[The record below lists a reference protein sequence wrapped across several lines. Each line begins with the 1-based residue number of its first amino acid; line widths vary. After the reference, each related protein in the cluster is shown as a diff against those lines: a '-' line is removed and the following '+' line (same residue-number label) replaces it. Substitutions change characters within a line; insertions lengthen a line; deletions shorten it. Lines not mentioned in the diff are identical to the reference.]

1 MSADLLRQ
9 LLESCVAGS
18 VALILILLVRKP
30 LRLGLGARAAY
41 AFWALA
47 PMAILATLVPAPAQ
61 QLHLLNYATANIGL
75 PSATAA
81 PSLIATAGSDPEQVL
96 LSIWLLGSF
105 AMLVLFVRRQVGF
118 TRLVQRRAD
127 LPYDLVPGHGPA
139 VAGFLRPRIVLPVDF
154 LQRYNADEQALVLAH
169 ERLHL
174 QRGDIH
180 AQTLATVLRCLF
192 WFNPLVHFAARRFRF
207 DQELACDADV
217 LASFANLRRTYADAM
232 LKTQL
237 ADFGLPVGCHWQ
249 TSHPLKER
257 IAMLKYPVPGG
268 LRRKASQL
276 MVMMMVATG
285 AYGAWAAQPGTSVA
299 ADAKLIDVRFAI
311 SADGA
316 PMTTPRVIVREGE
329 SFGLKIGEGKA
340 ALEFDFTARSLPEHQ
355 IELSGQVHRDGV
367 LLASPS
373 LRINEGQDS
382 AMVKTNRDGSP
393 LFDLHVTADITNNAT
408 AADAM
413 KPASGPATPA
423 AAMAANPDSLPPPRY
438 PEEAIIKHIGGKV
451 MLKVLVGVDGS
462 VKDVRIHTSEP
473 AGVFDKVALDA
484 VSKWKFPNQP
494 TEGWVMVPIT
504 FEPNDPP
511 QRSVAK

>member
-1 MSADLLRQ
+1 M
-9 LLESCVAGS
+9 
-18 VALILILLVRKP
+18 
-30 LRLGLGARAAY
+30 
-41 AFWALA
+41 
-47 PMAILATLVPAPAQ
+47 
-61 QLHLLNYATANIGL
+61 HLFNYATSNIGL
-75 PSATAA
+75 ASAITA
-81 PSLIATAGSDPEQVL
+81 PSMIATSASDPQSVL

-105 AMLVLFVRRQVGF
+105 ATLALFVRRQTGF
-118 TRLVQRRAD
+118 SRQVQRRSD
-127 LPYDLVPGHGPA
+127 LPYDQVPGHGPA
-139 VAGFLRPRIVLPVDF
+139 VAGFLRPRIVLPTDF

-169 ERLHL
+169 ERFHL

-180 AQTLATVLRCLF
+180 AQALATALRCLF
-192 WFNPLVHFAARRFRF
+192 WFNPLVHFAAQRFRF

-217 LASFANLRRTYADAM
+217 LANFPNLRRTYADAM

-257 IAMLKYPVPGG
+257 IAMLKYPVPGA
-268 LRRKASQL
+268 LRRKSSQL
-276 MVMMMVATG
+276 TVMMMVATG
-285 AYGAWAAQPGTSVA
+285 AYGAWAAQPGTTVA

-329 SFGLKIGEGKA
+329 TFGLKVGDGKA
-340 ALEFDFTARSLPEHQ
+340 ALDFDFTARSLPEHQ

-373 LRINEGQDS
+373 LRFNEGQDS

-408 AADAM
+408 PADVM
-413 KPASGPATPA
+413 EPASDPVTPA
-423 AAMAANPDSLPPPRY
+423 AVMAANPDSLPPPMY
-438 PEEAIIKHIGGKV
+438 PVDALVKHIGGKV

-462 VKDVRIHTSEP
+462 VKDVRIDSSEP
-473 AGVFDKVALDA
+473 AGVFDKAALGA
-484 VSKWKFPNQP
+484 VSKWKFPSQAA
-494 TEGWVMVPIT
+494 EKWVMVPIT
-504 FEPNDPP
+504 FSPSDHPQPP
-511 QRSVAK
+511 LAK